1 MFSLGKDLLKN
12 TNTIGHTTYLY
23 FEDILVL
30 LIITEKRIEN
40 ILRYGF
46 IVKCTEPMYT
56 YLI

>member
-40 ILRYGF
+40 ILRYRF